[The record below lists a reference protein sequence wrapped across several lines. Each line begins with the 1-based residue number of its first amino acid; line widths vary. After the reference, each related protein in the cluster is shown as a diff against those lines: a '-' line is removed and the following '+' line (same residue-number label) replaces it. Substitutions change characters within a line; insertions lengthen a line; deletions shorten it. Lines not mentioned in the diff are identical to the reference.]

1 MRQVLR
7 VLTKLRG
14 ILGTHEKFPRPVA
27 VGMERR
33 CSDETGD
40 SCFRVVCIFFMGRS
54 LAQLSRSRVCYSRA
68 VAYPRGV

>member
-14 ILGTHEKFPRPVA
+14 ILGTFMKSFPVQSRLA
-27 VGMERR
+27 RERR
-33 CSDETGD
+33 YSGETGD
-40 SCFRVVCIFFMGRS
+40 SSWVVCIFFMS
-54 LAQLSRSRVCYSRA
+54 HLLAQLPRSRVSYSRA